1 MGERIKQYLIY
12 ALIIALGYFVMSY
25 HFIYYG
31 RSFKL
36 LKKSELTL
44 NYTFYSL
51 ESRNPEK
58 VMQIDELR
66 KDGIGQLM
74 LDMGLISEEK
84 LEELESTYGHE

>member
-12 ALIIALGYFVMSY
+12 ALIIALGYFVLSY
-25 HFIYYG
+25 HFIYFG

-36 LKKSELTL
+36 LKKSRLNL

-51 ESRNPEK
+51 DNKSPETVLK
-58 VMQIDELR
+58 VDELR

-74 LDMGLISEEK
+74 LELGLISEEK
-84 LEELESTYGHE
+84 LEELEAEYEDQ

>member
-36 LKKSELTL
+36 LKKGELTL

-51 ESRNPEK
+51 DNKSPEK
-58 VMQIDELR
+58 VMKVDELR
-66 KDGIGQLM
+66 RDGIGQLM
-74 LDMGLISEEK
+74 LDMGLVSEEK
-84 LEELESTYGHE
+84 LEELEEAYGDR